1 MSGVRGVVER
11 GNEGEEEE
19 GKRKRKEREA
29 KQNERNKVN
38 SDIIVATIKR
48 LVEWIIVHRL
58 WGKSRSDR

>member
-48 LVEWIIVHRL
+48 LVEWIHCASPVGEIAF
-58 WGKSRSDR
+58 G